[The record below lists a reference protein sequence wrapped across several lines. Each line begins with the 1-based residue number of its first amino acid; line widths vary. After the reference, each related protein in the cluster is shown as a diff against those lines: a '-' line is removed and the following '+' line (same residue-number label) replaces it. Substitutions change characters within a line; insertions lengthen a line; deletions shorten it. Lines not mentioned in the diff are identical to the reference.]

1 MNATPSLTDTIM
13 NMVSQSIQVITKPSV
28 ATFEQY
34 ESKGTLREAL
44 IYVGIFAVITGL
56 FGLGSGVGGFLR
68 GIITLVG
75 FLVFTY
81 LIYYVGK
88 SQGGTGTF
96 DQVTYTFSL
105 FWAPMAVIFG
115 ILAFLLV
122 ITLIG
127 IFLLPLLGI
136 VAIVVNIY
144 FAYLAVQSSMNLK
157 ESGKIWITLIAAGV
171 GAFLVNLIVGGILGG
186 RG

>member
-1 MNATPSLTDTIM
+1 MNASPSVTDTIM

-34 ESKGTLREAL
+34 ENKGNLRDAI

-56 FGLGSGVGGFLR
+56 FGLGRGAGGFL
-68 GIITLVG
+68 GGVIATLLG
-75 FLVFTY
+75 FLAFTY

-96 DQVTYTFSL
+96 DQVAYTFSL

-115 ILAFLLV
+115 IIAFLLI

-136 VAIVVNIY
+136 AAIVVNIY

-171 GAFLVNLIVGGILGG
+171 GAFLVNVIVSAIF
-186 RG
+186 R